1 MSINGTNVEQEFTN
15 VIVNVAVNVN
25 IQVSG
30 STSEVLVRY
39 GNLKLIASEGPDY
52 SVVIQP
58 NRLTFYV
65 TPFQA
70 LLDKIAANGPNV
82 LYISRNLPLT
92 SDFDYDNAF
101 VRQKIVDEFDRV
113 WMVEQQNLFKI
124 GSLEDANEAAH
135 EAEISADAAA
145 TSAAAAQT
153 SATNAA
159 TSEANAA
166 SSKNAAGASAAA
178 AAASATNSANSATA
192 SQNSAVA
199 SAASAASAANS
210 ASIATNKVDKAGD
223 TMTGPLNLPAGAINN
238 PSLQFGTGN
247 SGFYATGTG
256 VTAVLKAEVN
266 AADKLAIDIN
276 AVSPVVPLRASAG
289 AVGSPAISF
298 TAEPTAG
305 FYRAGAGDIRFA
317 MNGADVVKWLN
328 DKSETHFGP
337 IVLPADPTLPLQ
349 AATKQ
354 YVDNTAAALPNPTP
368 TTKGGVK
375 SYGPVVNQFLK
386 AIDTSGNVTSAAI
399 GPSDLPDPTSGTK
412 GGVKAIAPVS
422 GSFMTSIGTD
432 GTPTMAPA
440 TSGPPPAP
448 SPTILGGVFSK
459 APVAGQYVNGVDTAG
474 NVLTATLTAN
484 DVLTSIKTVD
494 GTGSGLDADLLD
506 GLDSTAFA
514 TTASVAAKVNKAGD
528 TMTGPL
534 VHPLGTTAATSIN
547 FGTPGTGIW
556 SAGATRIDF
565 STSGVTRFTV
575 LDGQLVPTVPIQTS
589 YNGTAGAPAYT
600 FFSEQNS
607 GWYRAA
613 AGDVRL
619 SMGGNDVVQFKAS
632 DKSMTTYGVH
642 IAPSQ
647 PGTISSS
654 SNPSAVMVQNS
665 GAAGD
670 AAYMTFIRQGAWAV
684 QIGLDTDNAFK
695 IGGWSMGAAAYR
707 ILHEG
712 LTDSPRMVPPG
723 TILPYAGSVAPAGF
737 YLCNAQNISRAANPK
752 LNALWS
758 AVSYPFGTGD
768 GSTTMGVPD
777 LRARAPIGI
786 DNMGGGATTGRI
798 SYGYT
803 GGFSTYG
810 MNIAGGESIH
820 GPSQPEIPNHSHS
833 HNHAPSGGGNFTATN
848 PGASNSLPAG
858 SSARLVGNTDTD
870 ATTASGSTNAYMNQF
885 QPSLMVNYIIAGG

>member
-39 GNLKLIASEGPDY
+39 GDLKLIASEGPDY

-135 EAEISADAAA
+135 EADISAAEAAA
-145 TSAAAAQT
+145 SATAAQT
-153 SATNAA
+153 SAANAA

-192 SQNSAVA
+192 SQNSATA

-210 ASIATNKVDKAGD
+210 AAIATNKVDKAGD
-223 TMTGPLNLPAGAINN
+223 TMTGPLNLPAGAVNN

-256 VTAVLKAEVN
+256 ATAVLKAEVN
-266 AADKLAIDIN
+266 AADKLAIDVN

-368 TTKGGVK
+368 ATKGGVK

-399 GPSDLPDPTSGTK
+399 GPTDLPDPTSGTK
-412 GGVKAIAPVS
+412 GGVKAIAPIS
-422 GSFMTSIGTD
+422 GSFMTSIGVD

-514 TTASVAAKVNKAGD
+514 TAASVTAKVAKAGD

-534 VHPLGTTAATSIN
+534 VHPLGTAAATSIN
-547 FGTPGTGIW
+547 FGTANTGIYAAVNTI
-556 SAGATRIDF
+556 SF
-565 STSGVTRFTV
+565 STAGGGRMSI
-575 LDGQLVPTVPIQTS
+575 LNGQIATFVPVQG
-589 YNGTAGAPAYT
+589 NDGTAAAPA
-600 FFSEQNS
+600 FSWLNEGNS
-607 GWYRAA
+607 GFYRAA

-619 SMGGNDVVQFKAS
+619 SMGGNDVVQFKSS

-695 IGGWSMGAAAYR
+695 IGGWSMGAAAYK

-712 LTDSPRMVPPG
+712 LTDNPRMVPPG
-723 TILPYAGSVAPAGF
+723 TILAYAGFNAPAGF
-737 YLCNAQNISRAANPK
+737 YLCTGQNISCLPVLCQPFR
-752 LNALWS
+752 LALATVRLRWVRLTCVDVRHS
-758 AVSYPFGTGD
+758 VR
-768 GSTTMGVPD
+768 TTW
-777 LRARAPIGI
+777 AI
-786 DNMGGGATTGRI
+786 
-798 SYGYT
+798 
-803 GGFSTYG
+803 
-810 MNIAGGESIH
+810 
-820 GPSQPEIPNHSHS
+820 
-833 HNHAPSGGGNFTATN
+833 
-848 PGASNSLPAG
+848 
-858 SSARLVGNTDTD
+858 
-870 ATTASGSTNAYMNQF
+870 
-885 QPSLMVNYIIAGG
+885 